1 MHWRLLLTPPLAGT
15 RNMAIDEALL
25 ERARGGSEGVVRVYS
40 WLQPTISF
48 GRNQRA
54 VGIYE
59 PVRADRA
66 SLHVVRRLTGGR
78 ALVHHREITYS
89 VTAPVRDGDDLR
101 GSYARI
107 NALLVEALT
116 RLGVDVSIAGRT
128 DRLASPSAAPCFER
142 PAEGEL
148 MHQGRK
154 LVGSA
159 QVRIDGAWLQH
170 GSVLVHDD
178 QSRLQ
183 EASRNGELR
192 LASAATLAE
201 ALQRDVT
208 PEEFA
213 VVLFDAVRSRW
224 DAGATELRY
233 NGDVA
238 GRAALLEPRYAST
251 EWTWRA

>member
-1 MHWRLLLTPPLAGT
+1 
-15 RNMAIDEALL
+15 
-25 ERARGGSEGVVRVYS
+25 
-40 WLQPTISF
+40 
-48 GRNQRA
+48 
-54 VGIYE
+54 
-59 PVRADRA
+59 
-66 SLHVVRRLTGGR
+66 
-78 ALVHHREITYS
+78 
-89 VTAPVRDGDDLR
+89 
-101 GSYARI
+101 
-107 NALLVEALT
+107 
-116 RLGVDVSIAGRT
+116 
-128 DRLASPSAAPCFER
+128 
-142 PAEGEL
+142 

-183 EASRNGELR
+183 EASRNGELL

-213 VVLFDAVRSRW
+213 AVLFDAVRSRW
-224 DAGATELRY
+224 DAEATELPY
-233 NGDVA
+233 NGEVA

>member
-1 MHWRLLLTPPLAGT
+1 MHWRLLLTPPLAGA

-25 ERARGGSEGVVRVYS
+25 ERARGRGEGVVRVYS
-40 WLQPTISF
+40 WVQPTISF

-54 VGIYE
+54 IGIYD
-59 PVRADRA
+59 PARANRA
-66 SLHVVRRLTGGR
+66 NLHVVRRLTGGR

-89 VTAPVRDGDDLR
+89 VTAPVREGDDLR

-107 NALLVEALT
+107 NALLVESLT
-116 RLGVDVSIAGRT
+116 RLGVDVIIAGRT
-128 DRLASPSAAPCFER
+128 DRLASPSAGPCFER

-148 MHQGRK
+148 MHRGRK

-183 EASRNGELR
+183 EASSNGEFL

-208 PEEFA
+208 PDEFA
-213 VVLFDAVRSRW
+213 AVLFDAVRSRW
-224 DAGATELRY
+224 DAGATDLPLDS
-233 NGDVA
+233 DVA
-238 GRAALLEPRYAST
+238 GRAALLETRYTSA